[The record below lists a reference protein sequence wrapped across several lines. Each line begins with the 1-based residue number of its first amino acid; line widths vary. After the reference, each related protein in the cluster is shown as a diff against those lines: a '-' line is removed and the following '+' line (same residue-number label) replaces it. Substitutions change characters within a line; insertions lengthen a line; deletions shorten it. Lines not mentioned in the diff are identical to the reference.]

1 MDNAWALKLLRAC
14 NLAYLI
20 HAESTDIA
28 PGPEAD
34 ALIAA
39 IGTKREAIQV
49 SVHGANLIDACLF
62 AKTGDGD
69 GILAF
74 RGTLPPAA
82 AKGTIDD
89 LFAVARDWL
98 QDAEA
103 ALVADPDFGGK
114 VHFGF
119 RHALEGMWDDI
130 KLFIRGSGIRNL
142 YVTGHSKG
150 GSLSH
155 LAAYRLARTVMPV
168 TEVYSFAAA
177 RAGDAAFV
185 SAFNT
190 MIPKCWRFEYQ
201 DDAVPHLPPSTLG
214 WLDHL
219 QLYRSENPGHR
230 IGQSEAA
237 DWFEDLLTR
246 LEGMRGYESAGV
258 LQFIDWETQP
268 GIRSDS
274 FLLSARRNLSL
285 AELLIELMIPK
296 IASDHSSTG
305 GYHAGV
311 SRS

>member
-103 ALVADPDFGGK
+103 AL
-114 VHFGF
+114 
-119 RHALEGMWDDI
+119 RQALALDLHNPRIAND
-130 KLFIRGSGIRNL
+130 
-142 YVTGHSKG
+142 
-150 GSLSH
+150 
-155 LAAYRLARTVMPV
+155 LAAVLMRM
-168 TEVYSFAAA
+168 
-177 RAGDAAFV
+177 
-185 SAFNT
+185 
-190 MIPKCWRFEYQ
+190 
-201 DDAVPHLPPSTLG
+201 
-214 WLDHL
+214 
-219 QLYRSENPGHR
+219 HR
-230 IGQSEAA
+230 HGEAH
-237 DWFEDLLTR
+237 
-246 LEGMRGYESAGV
+246 V
-258 LQFIDWETQP
+258 
-268 GIRSDS
+268 
-274 FLLSARRNLSL
+274 
-285 AELLIELMIPK
+285 
-296 IASDHSSTG
+296 
-305 GYHAGV
+305 
-311 SRS
+311 